1 MRLDHPNDLPNM
13 VDNDS
18 MFPHVKD
25 LPWTLLKL
33 AAYAVIIK
41 WLMSG
46 DNNKQPKNPAEMWDK
61 DGEGKDQLL
70 FFKNLVVE
78 LTT

>member
-33 AAYAVIIK
+33 AAYAVVIK
-41 WLMSG
+41 WFLSG
-46 DNNKQPKNPAEMWDK
+46 NDK
-61 DGEGKDQLL
+61 K
-70 FFKNLVVE
+70 
-78 LTT
+78 